1 MYINGQP
8 APKIPMIGI
17 HIIKV
22 EIGEVVDIILNNR
35 YVQTWKCEPVMRK
48 CEPHSVIVIILNN
61 RYVPGWL

>member
-1 MYINGQP
+1 MHHQPDAAAFFSVYRHSHCTAWYCLSSVYINGQP

-35 YVQTWKCEPVMRK
+35 YV
-48 CEPHSVIVIILNN
+48 
-61 RYVPGWL
+61 